1 MRLARMDKERA
12 GGGGWIWLLLLLL
25 AVAGGVTAGFLGGHL
40 EKRELTELAAERE
53 GAEEP
58 ARPEAAAAGARES
71 LALVKAEPGL
81 SVAGQA
87 AAPAP
92 PKYAAAA
99 AAPASGGGLNE
110 AARRSGAP
118 VSAYTKR
125 FRERHPVMKQ
135 YSREWLSHPDL
146 KKLNDDY
153 LKDHDLVRFVHGLTA
168 APSFG
173 PLVRKIAADPASHEL
188 AIDFLTGL
196 VREAPPELTASA
208 AALLNQEHA
217 AMGLV
222 RSVVGALGLPPE
234 VVSAASGGL
243 LDATALAGAP
253 AAARVAKP

>member
-1 MRLARMDKERA
+1 MRLAKMDKERKS
-12 GGGGWIWLLLLLL
+12 GGGWIWLLLLLL
-25 AVAGGVTAGFLGGHL
+25 AVAGGVTAGFLGGHI
-40 EKRELTELAAERE
+40 ERHTLTELADERE
-53 GAEEP
+53 GAAEP
-58 ARPEAAAAGARES
+58 IHPSIAAAASQES
-71 LALVKAEPGL
+71 LALVQAEPGI
-81 SVAGQA
+81 SVGA
-87 AAPAP
+87 AQAPAP
-92 PKYAAAA
+92 
-99 AAPASGGGLNE
+99 APRFAPGASGGGINE
-110 AARRSGAP
+110 VARRSGAP

-153 LKDHDLVRFVHGLTA
+153 LKDHDIKRFVRGLTA

-173 PLVRKIAADPASHEL
+173 PLVRKIASDPASHEL

-196 VREAPPELTASA
+196 VREAPPELAASA
-208 AALLNQEHA
+208 ATLLHEENG

-243 LDATALAGAP
+243 LDATALAAAP
-253 AAARVAKP
+253 KAPGAKP